1 MLKVFVLFFL
11 CCGLVVEVKK
21 IYVCDKFYVNVGI
34 IGYVDYGK
42 IILIVVIMKILVEG
56 GGVKF
61 KKYEEIDNVLE
72 EWVWGIIINVVYV
85 EYSIV
90 VWYYVYI
97 DCFGY
102 VDYVKNMIIGIVF
115 LDGCILVVVVNDG
128 FMF

>member
-72 EWVWGIIINVVYV
+72 E
-85 EYSIV
+85 
-90 VWYYVYI
+90 
-97 DCFGY
+97 
-102 VDYVKNMIIGIVF
+102 
-115 LDGCILVVVVNDG
+115 
-128 FMF
+128 